1 MSSDSDDTMDRFMA
15 SQLSIDWTG
24 DSNLD
29 RDIPPQR
36 KRSSNRFA
44 FQFGDYLDCNYYRK
58 FLCQDIRDVTYE
70 KSQDRKSVFRSHF
83 RVPLKTID
91 DLTEMHIRN
100 GWVRYTGRV
109 RTNFQLSIRTQL
121 FIMCALEHMGNRK
134 PHCQF
139 ETETNMSASSHL
151 HFFNNFIVNMYSVR
165 SEYVFYP
172 RTMEELQVT
181 VHDYESQHLP
191 GAGGSID
198 VVHVKWSNCP
208 AGDYNKC
215 KGKESFPSVAFE
227 CVTNNRRRVL
237 GISPIQFGARS
248 DKHIVR
254 FDPTV
259 ELIKKQWYKD
269 VEWEYYTADGELK
282 KEKGIYFI
290 CDGGYLRWKSLICPY
305 AGSEE
310 IGQRGYFNTN
320 LESIR
325 KDVECTFGILKKR
338 WRILDYGLHYYNM
351 KKCEMVFTVCCI
363 MHNILLDVGE
373 DQGLNYVNPVGRGG
387 PIGRDG
393 LFLEGPVELQQ
404 RVGRDAITLRGM
416 KAADRADALQ
426 WMARRDLLAAH
437 LEYCK
442 RH

>member
-1 MSSDSDDTMDRFMA
+1 MNLSPASSLIFGSTLSSGSSSSGTSSSGSSSSGSASSVSSISSVSSLASASSVSSSDVDDDSSMPSSSTMSSDSDDTMDRFMA

-215 KGKESFPSVAFE
+215 KVKNLFHPLPSNV
-227 CVTNNRRRVL
+227 
-237 GISPIQFGARS
+237 
-248 DKHIVR
+248 
-254 FDPTV
+254 
-259 ELIKKQWYKD
+259 
-269 VEWEYYTADGELK
+269 
-282 KEKGIYFI
+282 
-290 CDGGYLRWKSLICPY
+290 
-305 AGSEE
+305 
-310 IGQRGYFNTN
+310 
-320 LESIR
+320 
-325 KDVECTFGILKKR
+325 
-338 WRILDYGLHYYNM
+338 
-351 KKCEMVFTVCCI
+351 
-363 MHNILLDVGE
+363 
-373 DQGLNYVNPVGRGG
+373 
-387 PIGRDG
+387 
-393 LFLEGPVELQQ
+393 
-404 RVGRDAITLRGM
+404 
-416 KAADRADALQ
+416 
-426 WMARRDLLAAH
+426 
-437 LEYCK
+437 
-442 RH
+442 